1 MGGANLPMFS
11 NFPGWFTKNNA
22 KRWGCY
28 PLVNYDGENGPF
40 EDGFPNGPNDNGDFS
55 LLVSLPECI

>member
-11 NFPGWFTKNNA
+11 YFPGWPTKNNA
-22 KRWGCY
+22 KRWDCY

-40 EDGFPNGPNDNGDFS
+40 EDVFPNDNGDFS
-55 LLVSLPECI
+55 LPC